1 MKLPISKLQSILDN
15 ADTQGILNIK
25 IESIDDNGRFTI
37 NGVGNQP
44 QSIEFSGTVGSFN
57 KKLLSYVE
65 QYSSQPY
72 KHDMSEIATK
82 VTEIIAIVTNEAK
95 KHILSKLDKV
105 EVPPS
110 FTLVELFEEVLS
122 DDNIKYHAVMSKGTI
137 HSEHRTI
144 TDIEGA
150 KKELPDFNKYTDVI
164 LCLYEHC
171 PDAITVYDTWNNF
184 ML

>member
-1 MKLPISKLQSILDN
+1 LKFPH
-15 ADTQGILNIK
+15 
-25 IESIDDNGRFTI
+25 
-37 NGVGNQP
+37 
-44 QSIEFSGTVGSFN
+44 
-57 KKLLSYVE
+57 LL
-65 QYSSQPY
+65 
-72 KHDMSEIATK
+72 
-82 VTEIIAIVTNEAK
+82 
-95 KHILSKLDKV
+95 
-105 EVPPS
+105 
-110 FTLVELFEEVLS
+110 LVELFEEVLS

-144 TDIEGA
+144 VDIEGA